1 MEHMGTL
8 VLMLRGKFMAKPDN
22 YPFFC
27 TTNPKNDNTFPQIK
41 WCLSIGR
48 ILPKWCFSGV
58 QVLQWSAI
66 QGKQW
71 NKWPYHI
78 HWHFFVEFVIWFLS
92 GYIIFHF
99 QKICKF
105 CVLYTNNV
113 VSIVENSTFVQDSA
127 PQLFKHSFVRSKQPK
142 PIKTL
147 YLPLVFIS
155 SVFIVGDL
163 HDLLMIYNIW
173 SYLHMI
179 YYEHQFLSNIT
190 RSNHF
195 LSLLKSPN
203 NQGVWKRP
211 RKRWVGH
218 RSGNRLEWGEMFV
231 RSNALNF
238 IHNIRGMG
246 ISTTVPSYTRG
257 HYITHLVGIKQ

>member
-1 MEHMGTL
+1 MT
-8 VLMLRGKFMAKPDN
+8 VLHPL
-22 YPFFC
+22 
-27 TTNPKNDNTFPQIK
+27 TFL
-41 WCLSIGR
+41 CR
-48 ILPKWCFSGV
+48 ICNLISFR
-58 QVLQWSAI
+58 L
-66 QGKQW
+66 
-71 NKWPYHI
+71 
-78 HWHFFVEFVIWFLS
+78 
-92 GYIIFHF
+92 IFHF

-105 CVLYTNNV
+105 CVLYTSGV

-127 PQLFKHSFVRSKQPK
+127 PQLFKHSFVRSKRPK

-155 SVFIVGDL
+155 SVFVVGDL

-218 RSGNRLEWGEMFV
+218 RSGNRLEWGKMFV
-231 RSNALNF
+231 RSNALY
-238 IHNIRGMG
+238 
-246 ISTTVPSYTRG
+246 TTSEGWEYQLLYPVIPGVIILPIWWESNNRNP
-257 HYITHLVGIKQ
+257 